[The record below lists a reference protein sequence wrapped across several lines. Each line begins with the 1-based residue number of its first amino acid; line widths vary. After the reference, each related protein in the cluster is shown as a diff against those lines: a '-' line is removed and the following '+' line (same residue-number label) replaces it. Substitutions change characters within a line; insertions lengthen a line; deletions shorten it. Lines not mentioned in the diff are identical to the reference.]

1 MVFPHRACG
10 IAAGAAPIPVYGW
23 DLITGLKPHN
33 AGRLGDQVATG
44 HSPVANTTLA
54 RRKVGTRRSVASR
67 TDPCRGPGGRVQG
80 VGPAPAPIDRRPPH
94 LSPPPR
100 HADSRP

>member
-23 DLITGLKPHN
+23 ELITGLKPHN

-54 RRKVGTRRSVASR
+54 RRKVGTRRCVASR
-67 TDPCRGPGGRVQG
+67 TDRSPGPHCPRQAMTLTLPTIHTHTV
-80 VGPAPAPIDRRPPH
+80 H
-94 LSPPPR
+94 LSAHPHHR
-100 HADSRP
+100 LSHL